1 MLDIRTIRKHKEEV
15 RIRMAMRN
23 QGDYDLDGI
32 VYLDLQKRT
41 NLVKLEEMKAL
52 HNQLSLKIRD
62 CEAKKEDGRD
72 TLISEAK
79 ALTSEINRLA
89 ETIKDY
95 DYNINI
101 RLLEMPNLPS
111 EDTPLGDN
119 CAQNDILRNV
129 GETKL
134 FDFDPKSHWEIG
146 EKLGLMDF
154 ESATKISGTRFVV
167 LKGALAKLER
177 ALIQFMMDCHTN
189 EGNFEEVVVP
199 NLVNRDSM
207 IGTGQLPKFEN
218 DMYYCQDQDLFLIP
232 TAEVPLINL
241 YRDLVIDESELPLL
255 NVACTPCYRKEAGAS
270 GRDNKGLIR
279 MHQFNKV
286 ELVGISSEKTSDST
300 LEYMLASAES
310 VLKALELPYRVVRL
324 CGGELGFSA
333 NKTFDLEIWLPSQN
347 TYKEIASCSNC
358 GDFQSRR
365 ANIRYRDKT
374 SGKLKYPHTLNA
386 SGVAI
391 GRTMAA
397 ILENHQNPDGTVN
410 VPLALRPYMAGIDL
424 IKP

>member
-119 CAQNDILRNV
+119 CAQNDVLRNV
-129 GETKL
+129 GETKP